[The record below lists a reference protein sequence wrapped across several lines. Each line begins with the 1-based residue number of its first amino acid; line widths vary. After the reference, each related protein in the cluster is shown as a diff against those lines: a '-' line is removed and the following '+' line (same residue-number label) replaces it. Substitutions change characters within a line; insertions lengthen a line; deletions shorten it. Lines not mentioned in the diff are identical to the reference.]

1 MYSVETRHFKN
12 TLIKFS
18 VLSLPATWKIN
29 GIVGPNLTTVSTA
42 RS

>member
-1 MYSVETRHFKN
+1 MYSVETKHLKN
-12 TLIKFS
+12 TFIKFS

-29 GIVGPNLTTVSTA
+29 GIVGPNITTVSTD